1 MSSTPVQGA
10 AIGDNLT
17 HDGAQAQGKDIQLE
31 PFPDPE
37 LALRRLRAFGA
48 ALFIVLT
55 LGFCG
60 TGLISSTIVSVRL
73 MWLRTS
79 ATQSEVR
86 QRRSFHVP
94 RGFDSVSMRVDS
106 GHLLVT
112 YSQGVG
118 HATVMT
124 ILLDQRK
131 GLCRPFHWWTSGAWR
146 KFWPQPKI
154 WSEV

>member
-1 MSSTPVQGA
+1 MVYACKAVKEMLGKFLVVLTGLTTMSSTPVQGA

-31 PFPDPE
+31 LLPDPE

-48 ALFIVLT
+48 ALFIVVT

-79 ATQSEVR
+79 ATQ
-86 QRRSFHVP
+86 
-94 RGFDSVSMRVDS
+94 
-106 GHLLVT
+106 
-112 YSQGVG
+112 
-118 HATVMT
+118 
-124 ILLDQRK
+124 
-131 GLCRPFHWWTSGAWR
+131 
-146 KFWPQPKI
+146 
-154 WSEV
+154 